1 MNPKESSFL
10 NLNLKLNI
18 ITPLKQTN
26 KQTNKQQQ
34 QQQKESN
41 RMGKNKYIYIYIY
54 ENVRQKEKEITL
66 FNCLRV
72 FGVCVFVCVY
82 VCMHWRV
89 RKCVLGVIGEFRFQ
103 NKNEQ
108 TNKLLFN
115 SSR

>member
-41 RMGKNKYIYIYIY
+41 RMGKNKYIYIY